1 MIPDVTRLR
10 RLFALWLAA
19 CGAFPNSPVSLPG
32 PLDDAR
38 KPQADDAAGRT
49 GTVGTASPGP
59 VPDSVPEPGASR
71 ALPWKTGPQVGHGV
85 AFKDTKNPAG
95 ENVFIGYAGY
105 RVDLASAEAWVEA
118 VHETS
123 LAARGVRYL
132 WAVQGPSD
140 RTYSNFEI
148 GNSTIVATLL
158 PLVGPKTRFV
168 LVAGHSSGSFVAH
181 ELLGLLAGGT
191 DPQGVTSGRVVYFN
205 LDGGASGLSPSVV
218 GRLRH
223 AYFVAAH
230 DGKTGT
236 DSPRLATMRSLGAT
250 YASAGGYWQDNAG
263 DSGCQEGARWCVH
276 DALITTRPHAPTRAS
291 AQLDYSD
298 FTSRHPCRS
307 WIDAKA
313 DEAGLQ
319 P

>member
-1 MIPDVTRLR
+1 MIPGVTSVP

-19 CGAFPNSPVSLPG
+19 CGASPDDQVGLPG
-32 PLDDAR
+32 PLDHARQPPGDDAR
-38 KPQADDAAGRT
+38 
-49 GTVGTASPGP
+49 GTAGAASLVPDP
-59 VPDSVPEPGASR
+59 VPCPSALGS
-71 ALPWKTGPQVGHGV
+71 LPWQTGPQVGHGV

-95 ENVFIGYAGY
+95 ENLFIGYAGY
-105 RVDLASAEAWVEA
+105 RVNLASAEAWVEA
-118 VHETS
+118 LHEAS
-123 LAARGVRYL
+123 LAALGVRYL
-132 WAVQGPSD
+132 WAVQGPND

-148 GNSTIVATLL
+148 GNSKIVTTML
-158 PLVGPKTRFV
+158 PLVGQRTRFV

-181 ELLGLLAGGT
+181 ELLGRLAGGM
-191 DPQGVTSGRVVYFN
+191 DLQGVTAGRVVYFN
-205 LDGGASGLSPSVV
+205 LDGGANGLTTQSV

-236 DSPRLATMRSLGAT
+236 DSPRLAAMRSLGAT
-250 YASAGGYWQDNAG
+250 YASAGGYWQNDAG
-263 DSGCQEGARWCVH
+263 DSGCQKGAQWCVH
-276 DALITTRPHAPTRAS
+276 NALIATRPRAPRNAR

-298 FTSRHPCRS
+298 FTGRQACHS